1 MKRFI
6 IRLNSASKMK
16 ENNEDEHSKTVAVI
30 VAHPDDETLWAGG
43 TLLSN
48 PFWNCFI
55 ISLCRGNDPDRAP
68 KFSKVLS
75 QLNAQGKM
83 GNLDDGPEQY
93 PLAEREVEETILK
106 LLPVKNYD
114 LIITHNPSGEY
125 TRHIRHEETSK
136 AVIDLWDKGEITT
149 NKLWTFAYEDGNKAY
164 LPKAIASATIF
175 TPLTPTI
182 WQTKY
187 KIITETY
194 VFDKNS
200 WEAQVTPKEEAFW
213 TFNNSIEAERWL
225 DKGGIE
231 S

>member
-43 TLLSN
+43 TLLSK

-93 PLAEREVEETILK
+93 PLAEKEVEETILK

-187 KIITETY
+187 KIITEIY
-194 VFDKNS
+194 GFNKNS